1 MSAYL
6 GDDVSEDLCQHLFW
20 AFHKQVAVNS
30 PSLSQT
36 IIDSVAAT
44 VVSNSQQDVHK
55 FDQRRRKSTCISLK
69 FAIASVLQQSFMAS
83 AFSKYTYL
91 YLRNICGYLHCVFL
105 SDLFSLMLVLIF
117 LHTKKKPPKY
127 SFFRG
132 QSHKKKL
139 CVLKNLPFTCI
150 SNIVAVLKFRHHL
163 QPFKS

>member
-55 FDQRRRKSTCISLK
+55 FDQRRRKSTCISLQ
-69 FAIASVLQQSFMAS
+69 FAIASVFQQSFMAS
-83 AFSKYTYL
+83 AFCKYTYL
-91 YLRNICGYLHCVFL
+91 YLRNDCGYLHCVSL
-105 SDLFSLMLVLIF
+105 SDLISLCQFLFSCIPKRSPQNALLFGGRVIKKTTCAKKSSCYMYIQHSGSALI
-117 LHTKKKPPKY
+117 
-127 SFFRG
+127 
-132 QSHKKKL
+132 QA
-139 CVLKNLPFTCI
+139 PFAT
-150 SNIVAVLKFRHHL
+150 F
-163 QPFKS
+163 